1 MPTTPC
7 KTCLKFPICMNVQ
20 TVACKD
26 LYVYLYT
33 TTSPGYTSVDL
44 TGRYRN
50 LQASYE
56 IETCFKKPII
66 GIHVNRHE
74 LVFGNRMIGEMICQ
88 QNQKE

>member
-1 MPTTPC
+1 
-7 KTCLKFPICMNVQ
+7 MNIQ
-20 TVACKD
+20 TVTCKD

-66 GIHVNRHE
+66 GTHGSRQE
-74 LVFGNRMIGEMICQ
+74 LIFGNRIIGEMICQ
-88 QNQKE
+88 LNQKE